1 MFNLKRK
8 QGYKYTEE
16 FGYIPKDWICG
27 KIKNFTSVVTGGTPS
42 TTHKEYWNGNIKWM
56 SSGELNNKRIF
67 DVKQRITET
76 GLTNSSTHI
85 IPQHCILIGLAGQG
99 KTRGTTA
106 INYVELC
113 TNQSIGAILPSN
125 NFISEYLYQH
135 IDSRYTE
142 LRMLSTGDGG
152 RGGLNKYLIEN
163 MPILLPPLPE
173 QEKIAEVLSN
183 IDELISSTQ
192 KLIDKKK
199 NLKTAVMQ
207 NLLTPK
213 VHWKNELF
221 KDIAEMNSGGTPLSS
236 NDSYYGGEIPFL
248 SINDLTTQ
256 GKYLKKTEKKITEQ
270 GLNNSSARIVKKGNL
285 LYAMYATIGKCSIAN
300 IDVAI
305 SQAVLGII
313 VNSKILETEYL
324 YYYLTNI
331 EDTVKNLGQTG
342 TQSNLS
348 KQLISQ
354 FNIAF
359 PSLEEQQQIAQ
370 TLSDMDFEIE
380 ILEQELNKYKDLKTG
395 MMQELLT
402 GKTRLV

>member
-1 MFNLKRK
+1 MFNLKGK

-42 TTHKEYWNGNIKWM
+42 TNHKEYWNGNIKWM

-173 QEKIAEVLSN
+173 QEKIAEVLYN

-199 NLKTAVMQ
+199 DLKIAAIQ
-207 NLLTPK
+207 KLLTPK
-213 VHWKNELF
+213 THWIKTTLGNLANIQRGASPRPIESPIWF
-221 KDIAEMNSGGTPLSS
+221 DSNSNIGWARISDIK
-236 NDSYYGGEIPFL
+236 
-248 SINDLTTQ
+248 
-256 GKYLKKTEKKITEQ
+256 GKYLYNTEQ
-270 GLNNSSARIVKKGNL
+270 KLSK
-285 LYAMYATIGKCSIAN
+285 
-300 IDVAI
+300 
-305 SQAVLGII
+305 LGV
-313 VNSKILETEYL
+313 VNSRYVEANSLIVSICATLGRPTITKIPVCIHDGFVCFYELTQHIEFIYYFLEL
-324 YYYLTNI
+324 I
-331 EDTVKNLGQTG
+331 KGQWLSKG
-342 TQSNLS
+342 QIGSQSNLNS
-348 KQLISQ
+348 DLIRGTEIYLPLQ
-354 FNIAF
+354 IA
-359 PSLEEQQQIAQ
+359 EQQQIAQ
-370 TLSDMDFEIE
+370 TLSDMDSEIE
-380 ILEQELNKYKDLKTG
+380 ILKQELNKYKDLKTG
-395 MMQELLT
+395 MIQELLT